1 METFLSFFLEFAYLC
16 LFIWELLQVKK
27 YGIRNDANFLVL
39 VIFGLVYDNLII
51 AFGRFIGEGNTLEAL
66 SKIRYLFHALF
77 TPMLIIFAWSVF
89 RKTGLLS
96 IQQTFWKLLAY
107 ILTIGFIVY
116 ELLTSI
122 IGMKLEPKWED
133 GVLTY
138 ENVAQPGFPF
148 MVVVVT
154 LILGVVG
161 ILLMKKSR
169 FPWLLIGTIVIL
181 LGGIMANWIK
191 NFLIMNVSELL
202 FIVSLVMAKHF
213 QLRAH

>member
-161 ILLMKKSR
+161 VLLMKKSR

-181 LGGIMANWIK
+181 LGGIIANWIK

-213 QLRAH
+213 QLRVH